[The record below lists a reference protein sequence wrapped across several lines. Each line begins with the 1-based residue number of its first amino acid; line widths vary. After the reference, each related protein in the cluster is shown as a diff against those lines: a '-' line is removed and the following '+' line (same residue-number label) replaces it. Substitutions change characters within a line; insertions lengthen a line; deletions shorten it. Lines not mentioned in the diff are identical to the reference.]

1 MPLTTK
7 FKGPSGLTLEYAY
20 GEHKE
25 VKGTYITAEVTI
37 IITSTYRVPATLV
50 LTCDTSEGRS
60 FARPKSDI
68 FGVRSLSR
76 SILLALMSR

>member
-7 FKGPSGLTLEYAY
+7 FKGPSELPMEYVY
-20 GEHKE
+20 GEHKV
-25 VKGTYITAEVTI
+25 VKKNNITAEETI
-37 IITSTYRVPATLV
+37 IIASTYRVPATLV

>member
-7 FKGPSGLTLEYAY
+7 FKGSSELQLEYVD
-20 GEHKE
+20 GEHKV
-25 VKGTYITAEVTI
+25 VKETSITVEEITIVTF
-37 IITSTYRVPATLV
+37 TYRVPATLV
-50 LTCDTSEGRS
+50 LTCDTSGGRS

>member
-1 MPLTTK
+1 MD
-7 FKGPSGLTLEYAY
+7 
-20 GEHKE
+20 GEHKV
-25 VKGTYITAEVTI
+25 VKETSITVEETTIVTF
-37 IITSTYRVPATLV
+37 TYRVPATLV
-50 LTCDTSEGRS
+50 LTCDTSGGRS